1 MCGDKCAHLNKVIKK
16 NASANL
22 KNIVFKVIS
31 VIRHVWQGYPQNRDL
46 SKVWPI
52 PTFEN

>member
-1 MCGDKCAHLNKVIKK
+1 MFPFFCRKSEKMCGDKCAHLNKVIKK

-31 VIRHVWQGYPQNRDL
+31 VIRHV
-46 SKVWPI
+46 
-52 PTFEN
+52 